1 MVIAGIEVHWL
12 FEAESVDAFEAFTFV
27 FDLLGVREVRQSQP
41 TIIEHLATLCIF
53 TGSQLVEVGHR
64 VGLGD
69 PTLADLIQVRLD

>member
-1 MVIAGIEVHWL
+1 M
-12 FEAESVDAFEAFTFV
+12 DAFEAFTFV

-53 TGSQLVEVGHR
+53 TAGSQLVEVGHR

-69 PTLADLIQVRLD
+69 PALADLIQVGLH